1 MEANL
6 MYIKLDFHNIN
17 NFSFSMIVFELEY
30 SVLLQTLLSYDQF
43 FVLLYY
49 YEVDGHRNLS
59 IRQNPFFVHI
69 VISFR

>member
-6 MYIKLDFHNIN
+6 MYIKLDFHNIK

-59 IRQNPFFVHI
+59 IRQNPFFHI